1 MLWATASLAALERS
15 SRGRITTWLRTPTR
29 PFSRRHAVTLPF
41 PFFIASAPLPKF
53 VIHGST
59 PWHEL
64 RKRKGALASIW
75 LECRFSIE
83 VPIRACGRGCRNF
96 KIGGTRVL
104 PAFGLEIVDV
114 DVLAAS
120 DLLDEA
126 ADVLAILD
134 RGVAFAEI

>member
-59 PWHEL
+59 LWHNFGSARGTSKYMARVPLFDLKFLYEL
-64 RKRKGALASIW
+64 AAGAVGTSKSAALASYQR
-75 LECRFSIE
+75 L
-83 VPIRACGRGCRNF
+83 
-96 KIGGTRVL
+96 VL
-104 PAFGLEIVDV
+104 RL
-114 DVLAAS
+114 
-120 DLLDEA
+120 
-126 ADVLAILD
+126 
-134 RGVAFAEI
+134 